1 MLWLEEMFPPTLKIA
16 HVLLDTPGYH
26 VNNVALVIHVLY
38 RTDLLILL
46 ACHANVTT
54 TRLLVTQ
61 TTGFAKS
68 VSILQLV
75 CIKLCSKRTMNLNS
89 YLFPFF
95 TDDGAKELPQNVC
108 CH

>member
-75 CIKLCSKRTMNLNS
+75 TIARYVDLVTMVTPQGELQVTV
-89 YLFPFF
+89 YLAPVL
-95 TDDGAKELPQNVC
+95 EE
-108 CH
+108 